1 LKRRKIADGGGCA
14 VGYPP
19 VVLAGVNNVSLN
31 TGMGAAA
38 ATTTTTTTAPATA
51 ATTAA
56 AVAAAVAAIHSTVSK
71 GSSNNALSS
80 FQAPIVPPRP
90 AAASGLSNADSS
102 AANLGS
108 GDGAGSRKSKW
119 GQQ

>member
-19 VVLAGVNNVSLN
+19 VVLAGANNVSLN

-38 ATTTTTTTAPATA
+38 ATTTTAPATA

-90 AAASGLSNADSS
+90 AAASGFSNADSS
-102 AANLGS
+102 AASLGS